1 MEKLIRVAFLSTYPP
16 RECGIA
22 TFTQDLF
29 RELQKNC
36 GLQTGIIAVND
47 QDYVYGKDVIQEF
60 PQQDRASYT
69 KLADWVNRS
78 AIQVIVIEH
87 EYGIYGGEC
96 GEYLLDFAERV
107 QKPFVLTLHTVLPNP
122 SEKQKQILQELC
134 KKSSRIVTMASNSQ
148 KILCNLY
155 GADAEKITVIPHG
168 VPVFEVPSREEL
180 KKQQNLE
187 GRTIVSTF
195 GLISSG
201 KGLEYGIRAIADVA
215 EKHPD
220 ILYLILGQTHPVVK
234 KREGEAYRESLE
246 KLVNDLGLQ
255 QNVRFVNR
263 YLEKEELVRYLKMSD
278 IYMTPYLGK
287 EQAVS
292 GTLAYA
298 AGYGRVIVSTPY
310 LYAEEMLSDGRGMLA
325 DFRDAESLGRCIN
338 YLIDHPNEKAE
349 MEQKTLEL
357 GRTMSW
363 KHVADRYTE
372 IFKEVARRS

>member
-148 KILCNLY
+148 KILCNIY
-155 GADAEKITVIPHG
+155 GADPDKITVIPHG
-168 VPVFEVPSREEL
+168 VPVFEVPS
-180 KKQQNLE
+180 
-187 GRTIVSTF
+187 
-195 GLISSG
+195 
-201 KGLEYGIRAIADVA
+201 
-215 EKHPD
+215 
-220 ILYLILGQTHPVVK
+220 
-234 KREGEAYRESLE
+234 
-246 KLVNDLGLQ
+246 
-255 QNVRFVNR
+255 
-263 YLEKEELVRYLKMSD
+263 
-278 IYMTPYLGK
+278 
-287 EQAVS
+287 
-292 GTLAYA
+292 
-298 AGYGRVIVSTPY
+298 
-310 LYAEEMLSDGRGMLA
+310 
-325 DFRDAESLGRCIN
+325 
-338 YLIDHPNEKAE
+338 
-349 MEQKTLEL
+349 
-357 GRTMSW
+357 
-363 KHVADRYTE
+363 
-372 IFKEVARRS
+372 

>member
-155 GADAEKITVIPHG
+155 GTDPEKITVIPHG

-246 KLVNDLGLQ
+246 KLVDDLGSAAECSICKPVSGKGRTGSVSE
-255 QNVRFVNR
+255 N
-263 YLEKEELVRYLKMSD
+263 VRYLYDTLSWKRAGRQRHTGLCCRIWKSD
-278 IYMTPYLGK
+278 CIDSLF
-287 EQAVS
+287 V
-292 GTLAYA
+292 
-298 AGYGRVIVSTPY
+298 
-310 LYAEEMLSDGRGMLA
+310 RG
-325 DFRDAESLGRCIN
+325 RDAL
-338 YLIDHPNEKAE
+338 
-349 MEQKTLEL
+349 
-357 GRTMSW
+357 
-363 KHVADRYTE
+363 
-372 IFKEVARRS
+372 